1 MPVFIYS
8 RSQTYWMPTKCPKP
22 LKGDELR
29 SLRDC
34 FGSDRLARLL
44 LWEIARLR
52 SVVMVLYRQIC
63 RLSYH
68 RPDEVGP
75 GIDEETEAVLED
87 EPVILENARPAS
99 ENYKYG
105 RKRSWPHMTEQ
116 AETAL
121 AEKIDT
127 EAKEKLTERELKR
140 QSPEARSPQRA
151 IAISPRAAQPTRGG
165 RTVSFRLR
173 SPKWENMS
181 CFKPFRLVACV
192 AMLGLISIP
201 QQTRSKSHRILIVP
215 VTLLSSQA
223 LLSSMRST
231 HLQITAV

>member
-1 MPVFIYS
+1 MGIKRP
-8 RSQTYWMPTKCPKP
+8 RP
-22 LKGDELR
+22 LTGDELR
-29 SLRDC
+29 NLRDR

-44 LWEIARLR
+44 LWEISRLR

-75 GIDEETEAVLED
+75 GLDQETEAIVDVEA
-87 EPVILENARPAS
+87 VILENARPAS

-105 RKRSWPHMTEQ
+105 RKRRWPHMTEQ
-116 AETAL
+116 AEMAL

-165 RTVSFRLR
+165 ELCRSDSAAQSGRICPASNRSDWSPVSQC
-173 SPKWENMS
+173 WD
-181 CFKPFRLVACV
+181 
-192 AMLGLISIP
+192 
-201 QQTRSKSHRILIVP
+201 
-215 VTLLSSQA
+215 
-223 LLSSMRST
+223 
-231 HLQITAV
+231 

>member
-1 MPVFIYS
+1 
-8 RSQTYWMPTKCPKP
+8 MPTKCPKP

-140 QSPEARSPQRA
+140 QSREAR
-151 IAISPRAAQPTRGG
+151 
-165 RTVSFRLR
+165 
-173 SPKWENMS
+173 
-181 CFKPFRLVACV
+181 
-192 AMLGLISIP
+192 
-201 QQTRSKSHRILIVP
+201 
-215 VTLLSSQA
+215 
-223 LLSSMRST
+223 
-231 HLQITAV
+231 